1 MQPHNLEE
9 KFDGIYNKTIPLI
22 LFSFY
27 EDSKVFSDLLAS
39 LYDAMYRNDEIS
51 FNEILNKLDSKINE
65 RRLFDSHKEGLIKS
79 FSDRFISLD
88 QRIHNIEGTYI
99 EFKGMVDRINKDHN
113 CISAHG
119 RSINALHKK
128 IKSTNFHLQSK
139 EQDKKVVVRDTKR
152 LPKSTTEVPIESNEK
167 QGIEITCPVC
177 KRTWIFKGKKT
188 KANCGK
194 CRKTFSI
201 PKENEKNGLF

>member
-1 MQPHNLEE
+1 MQPHNIEE

-79 FSDRFISLD
+79 FSDRFLSLD

-99 EFKGMVDRINKDHN
+99 EFKGMVERINDDHRN
-113 CISAHG
+113 LRNIAKTNMSHG
-119 RSINALHKK
+119 GH
-128 IKSTNFHLQSK
+128 IKEIKRQLLQI
-139 EQDKKVVVRDTKR
+139 EQDRKSNNQILKR
-152 LPKSTTEVPIESNEK
+152 LPKSITEVPIDSDKKPVKCPASLRCFTTAIFGKDEK
-167 QGIEITCPVC
+167 P
-177 KRTWIFKGKKT
+177 
-188 KANCGK
+188 
-194 CRKTFSI
+194 SI
-201 PKENEKNGLF
+201 RY